1 MILNDFINNYLAEL
15 STLLIVLQ
23 DEHVILSEN
32 NIHAVMANLDRKRKL
47 LDNINHLKDSIQN
60 QDNNEL
66 KSYLDNNP
74 KIKKE
79 CLLLFEACKKQ
90 NSANGATLMRK
101 LQTLQ
106 QFLGVINSPSSPSF
120 IQYNRNGRFV

>member
-1 MILNDFINNYLAEL
+1 MGNDINCICFRNQKEDSKKEY
-15 STLLIVLQ
+15 I
-23 DEHVILSEN
+23 I
-32 NIHAVMANLDRKRKL
+32 
-47 LDNINHLKDSIQN
+47 DNIDSNEEHHNFNYNKN